1 VLLTGIQPR
10 WEADAGIMNRLAVG
24 LSVLFLVPGLA
35 GSRVASAA
43 PAHAGGTVQIR
54 LTMTGGLHYRGTLS
68 NAEDTLAGY
77 LCRVVRQGSLV
88 VYDVVFDGPALVDV
102 ASGRDKQ
109 TRKAFF
115 SLMLTR
121 YKPQITHYSG
131 PDQDLLLA
139 VQGHAYHHVT
149 RPGIHS
155 TLTATIATGGRGGS
169 FRATQMSPYAGYPGA
184 AVAVQGSW
192 SCPTLH

>member
-1 VLLTGIQPR
+1 
-10 WEADAGIMNRLAVG
+10 MNRLAVG
-24 LSVLFLVPGLA
+24 LSMLFLVPGLGA
-35 GSRVASAA
+35 SRVASAA
-43 PAHAGGTVQIR
+43 PEHSGGSVQIR
-54 LTMTGGLHYRGTLS
+54 LAITGGFHYRGTLS
-68 NAEDTLAGY
+68 HAEDTLAGY

-102 ASGRDKQ
+102 ASGREKQ
-109 TRKAFF
+109 TKKAFF
-115 SLMLTR
+115 SLMLPH

-139 VQGHAYHHVT
+139 VQGHAYHHIT

-155 TLTATIATGGRGGS
+155 TLTATIASGHRSGS
-169 FRATQMSPYAGYPGA
+169 FRATQLSPYAGYPGA